1 MIRNKRRLNFF
12 SFIGTDNM
20 ITMGENKTFNLDDNR
35 LYKIVDTKIIDK
47 ISYIP
52 SARINTVSYNDM
64 NRVSAT

>member
-1 MIRNKRRLNFF
+1 
-12 SFIGTDNM
+12 M

-52 SARINTVSYNDM
+52 SARINTVILQWHEHGLCYIAYITIRTQNPLM
-64 NRVSAT
+64 QV